1 LKYLQDKWSLNDLGD
16 RTAKA
21 NTFKDVIS
29 NTAPR
34 TDTPPRVDSSTMTA
48 APQPTVDGLNE
59 HQSAL
64 VAMSHNL
71 ETMTDEDPNLVAA
84 RSRHLLTGPQ
94 SQIDTAVDRVDN
106 FINQQKATVESW
118 IK

>member
-1 LKYLQDKWSLNDLGD
+1 LNDLGD

-21 NTFKDVIS
+21 HTFKNALNFS
-29 NTAPR
+29 AAAR
-34 TDTPPRVDSSTMTA
+34 TDTPPRLDSSTQSA
-48 APQPTVDGLNE
+48 IGPTLAVDALNE

-71 ETMTDEDPNLVAA
+71 ESMTDEDPNLVAA

-94 SQIDTAVDRVDN
+94 SQIDAAVERVDN
-106 FINQQKATVESW
+106 FISQQKAKVESW